1 MRFLIKKVD
10 YFAPGL
16 RFPEH
21 LPPRYRRGTPHGLK
35 QAGQGCGVESA
46 GGAMKTIEVNQDEL
60 TKFIVNNC
68 PYHFYNFIEGETCQR
83 KVTKQTCDL
92 HVFADELRCPLDC
105 PRLNTKEVG
114 CDKGRC
120 PGVRATIKKLKA
132 K

>member
-1 MRFLIKKVD
+1 
-10 YFAPGL
+10 
-16 RFPEH
+16 
-21 LPPRYRRGTPHGLK
+21 
-35 QAGQGCGVESA
+35 
-46 GGAMKTIEVNQDEL
+46 MKTLEVHQDEL

-120 PGVRATIKKLKA
+120 PRTRAIINQLKS

>member
-1 MRFLIKKVD
+1 
-10 YFAPGL
+10 
-16 RFPEH
+16 
-21 LPPRYRRGTPHGLK
+21 
-35 QAGQGCGVESA
+35 
-46 GGAMKTIEVNQDEL
+46 MKTIEVNQDEL
-60 TKFIVNNC
+60 TKFIVKNC
-68 PYHFYNFIEGETCQR
+68 PSHFYNFIDGETCQR

-120 PGVRATIKKLKA
+120 PRTKSIINQLKS